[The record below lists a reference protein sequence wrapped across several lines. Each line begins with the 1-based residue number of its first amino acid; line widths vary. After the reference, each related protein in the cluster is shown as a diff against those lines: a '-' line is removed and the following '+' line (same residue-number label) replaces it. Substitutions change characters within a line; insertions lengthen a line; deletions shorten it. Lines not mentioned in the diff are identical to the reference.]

1 MGFIKAFTGA
11 LGGAFADQW
20 KDFYKPMD
28 MVPATAALYRA
39 VPHGTNNGRGENTK
53 GSENIITNGS
63 KIVVPEGTGLIT
75 LQDGAITGFI
85 TDPGGYIFTSDDQN
99 SKSFFSDGGI
109 ISSTIGTSWERF
121 KFGGQAASEQL
132 AFYVNLKEIP
142 GIRFGTQEPLY
153 WNDSYLELK
162 AGGMARG
169 TYSLKISDPLLF
181 IKQFVPAKYL
191 QPNAPIFDFNDMDN
205 EAGNQL
211 FDDFLTCLTGAFARF
226 SQQAKANNSDTMD
239 HIQANQDRFAQT
251 MDEEVENT
259 YAWSTNRGIKISGVN
274 ILVNYDQKTQEALD
288 EIREQDT
295 ELRKARRMGA
305 AYSDNMAGMMA
316 AASAQAMQNAASN
329 PNGSIMGF
337 MGMNMAQNQGANLMG
352 AVSNVPQQAPQ
363 ADEDKEDEEDPYKK
377 IRELKKLLDEGIIS
391 QEEFDKAKAKLLG
404 V

>member
-1 MGFIKAFTGA
+1 
-11 LGGAFADQW
+11 
-20 KDFYKPMD
+20 
-28 MVPATAALYRA
+28 
-39 VPHGTNNGRGENTK
+39 
-53 GSENIITNGS
+53 
-63 KIVVPEGTGLIT
+63 
-75 LQDGAITGFI
+75 
-85 TDPGGYIFTSDDQN
+85 
-99 SKSFFSDGGI
+99 
-109 ISSTIGTSWERF
+109 
-121 KFGGQAASEQL
+121 
-132 AFYVNLKEIP
+132 
-142 GIRFGTQEPLY
+142 
-153 WNDSYLELK
+153 
-162 AGGMARG
+162 MARG

-288 EIREQDT
+288 EIRKQDT
-295 ELRKARRMGA
+295 ELRKARH
-305 AYSDNMAGMMA
+305 
-316 AASAQAMQNAASN
+316 
-329 PNGSIMGF
+329 
-337 MGMNMAQNQGANLMG
+337 MG

-377 IRELKKLLDEGIIS
+377 N
-391 QEEFDKAKAKLLG
+391 
-404 V
+404 